1 MKTMPPS
8 YLKPHEAVP
17 AICNTAEFIH
27 APGNEVLVGAS
38 APVERLRRQIHQ
50 YAPSRYPVLIVGE
63 SGSGKEIVASM
74 LHQHSNRNN
83 HRYFAVNCAAIA
95 PNLVEAAL
103 FGFAKGAF
111 TGASNATAGYFGD
124 VEDGTLFLDEIGELP
139 MEVQAKLL
147 RVLENGTYQRV
158 GETMTRV
165 SHARIIAATNRDL
178 KSETRDGRY
187 RVDLYH
193 RLSVFTLSVP
203 PLRELGDDRRLLLH
217 HFLTRQQAQTGLPP
231 FELTEDASEVW
242 MHYDFPGNVR
252 ELRNIVIRLMAKY
265 AGHPVDRGMLLA
277 ELDNV
282 TDEPPEQDPTSSIDA
297 ARRRLLHTRQFDLD
311 RLLAACERCHVQAAL
326 AITGGNLSRAARMLG
341 IRRTTLYSRILNYPI
356 KLREPK
362 Q

>member
-1 MKTMPPS
+1 MQ
-8 YLKPHEAVP
+8 
-17 AICNTAEFIH
+17 
-27 APGNEVLVGAS
+27 APINEVLVGDS
-38 APVERLRRQIHQ
+38 APIERLRRQIHQ
-50 YAPSRYPVLIVGE
+50 YAPSRYPVLVVGE
-63 SGSGKEIVASM
+63 SGSGKEIVANM
-74 LHQHSNRNN
+74 LHLHSSRSGNR
-83 HRYFAVNCAAIA
+83 YLAVNCAAIA

-103 FGFAKGAF
+103 FGFARGAF
-111 TGASNATAGYFGD
+111 TGANNATAGYFGD

-139 MEVQAKLL
+139 LEVQAKLL

-178 KSETRDGRY
+178 KGEAREGRY

-217 HFLTRQQAQTGLPP
+217 HFLARQQAQSARPP
-231 FELTEDASEVW
+231 FELTQDAWEVW
-242 MHYDFPGNVR
+242 QHYDFPGNVR

-265 AGHPVDRGMLLA
+265 AGQAVDRGLLLA
-277 ELDNV
+277 ELDNGS
-282 TDEPPEQDPTSSIDA
+282 DEPPEQDPTSSVDA

-311 RLLAACERCHVQAAL
+311 RLLAECERCHVQAAL